1 MSERKPIRRALIS
14 VSNKE
19 GLTDLARALH
29 EHGVEIVSTGSTAGV
44 IESLGIPVTFV
55 ADITGFPESLD
66 GRVKTLHPVIHAGLL
81 ADLDN
86 PTHQQEISEL
96 GIIAFDLVVVNLY
109 PFTETVMSGSDITSC
124 IENIDI
130 GGPAMI
136 RSAAKNHQ
144 HLAVIV
150 GPEDYGRIQEAL
162 SHGGFSLEER
172 QSLAAKAFTHTATYD
187 VHVASWMGN
196 VVAGKDNREGFPTWL
211 GATYN
216 LVDILRYG
224 ENPHQKA
231 ALYQSGFGNPLLTG
245 AELLQGK
252 AMSFNNY
259 VDAESALRI
268 AYDFDTP
275 TIAIVKHANPC
286 GIATAAML
294 QDAYRKALASDS
306 LSAFG
311 GVIASNIEIDGETA
325 AEIVKL
331 FTEVVVARSFSDE
344 AVRIFQTK
352 PNMRVLKVSG
362 GYQFGLEM
370 KPISGGLLLQSQD
383 TTRSL
388 GDNPETW
395 KKVAGEDLSEDEFA
409 DLVFAWRAVRGVKS
423 NAILIAKH
431 QATVG
436 IGMGQV
442 NRVDASYLAVK
453 RASDKAHGAVA
464 ASDAFFPFPD
474 GLEILIAAGVKAVV
488 APSGSLKDDEV
499 IQTARAA
506 GITFYHTDTR
516 HFFH

>member
-1 MSERKPIRRALIS
+1 
-14 VSNKE
+14 
-19 GLTDLARALH
+19 
-29 EHGVEIVSTGSTAGV
+29 
-44 IESLGIPVTFV
+44 
-55 ADITGFPESLD
+55 
-66 GRVKTLHPVIHAGLL
+66 
-81 ADLDN
+81 
-86 PTHQQEISEL
+86 
-96 GIIAFDLVVVNLY
+96 
-109 PFTETVMSGSDITSC
+109 
-124 IENIDI
+124 
-130 GGPAMI
+130 
-136 RSAAKNHQ
+136 
-144 HLAVIV
+144 
-150 GPEDYGRIQEAL
+150 
-162 SHGGFSLEER
+162 
-172 QSLAAKAFTHTATYD
+172 
-187 VHVASWMGN
+187 
-196 VVAGKDNREGFPTWL
+196 
-211 GATYN
+211 
-216 LVDILRYG
+216 
-224 ENPHQKA
+224 
-231 ALYQSGFGNPLLTG
+231 
-245 AELLQGK
+245 
-252 AMSFNNY
+252 
-259 VDAESALRI
+259 
-268 AYDFDTP
+268 
-275 TIAIVKHANPC
+275 VKHANPC
-286 GIATAAML
+286 GIATASTL
-294 QDAYRKALASDS
+294 SDAYRKALASDS

-311 GVIASNIEIDGETA
+311 GVIASNTEIDGETA

-395 KKVAGEDLSEDEFA
+395 KKVAGEDLSEEEFE

-423 NAILIAKH
+423 NAILIAKN

-453 RASDKAHGAVA
+453 RAGEKALGAVA

-499 IQTARAA
+499 IQSAIAA

>member
-1 MSERKPIRRALIS
+1 
-14 VSNKE
+14 
-19 GLTDLARALH
+19 
-29 EHGVEIVSTGSTAGV
+29 
-44 IESLGIPVTFV
+44 
-55 ADITGFPESLD
+55 
-66 GRVKTLHPVIHAGLL
+66 
-81 ADLDN
+81 
-86 PTHQQEISEL
+86 
-96 GIIAFDLVVVNLY
+96 
-109 PFTETVMSGSDITSC
+109 
-124 IENIDI
+124 
-130 GGPAMI
+130 
-136 RSAAKNHQ
+136 
-144 HLAVIV
+144 
-150 GPEDYGRIQEAL
+150 
-162 SHGGFSLEER
+162 
-172 QSLAAKAFTHTATYD
+172 
-187 VHVASWMGN
+187 MGN

-245 AELLQGK
+245 AELFQGK

-286 GIATAAML
+286 GIATASTL
-294 QDAYRKALASDS
+294 SDAYRKALASDP

-311 GVIASNIEIDGETA
+311 GVIAANTEIDGETA

-331 FTEVVVARSFSDE
+331 FTEVVVASAFSDE

-352 PNMRVLKVSG
+352 PNMRVLKVNG

-395 KKVAGEDLSEDEFA
+395 KKVAGEDLSEDEFE
-409 DLVFAWRAVRGVKS
+409 DLVFAWRAARGVKS
-423 NAILIAKH
+423 NAILIAKN

-453 RASDKAHGAVA
+453 RAGEKAHGAVA

-499 IQTARAA
+499 IQSASAA